1 MVLLETFKFVG
12 ADRKLSQWLSSTSA
26 RTGVGAASG
35 SAAGAAGAFNEAANN
50 SAAGGLRL
58 LVTAGGAPAARY
70 CLTSPACVEAVGTT
84 FLLGIT
90 ATAAVT
96 LGDINS
102 TVFSGAD
109 ALDPIDT
116 QPSGGGYGAGR
127 QPVPGGPT
135 YVPTPSQ
142 VSKEFGS
149 PPLESPSALQAWLGN
164 VLEGMPLDQAQ
175 QWARDFTTTL
185 PAAEQQS
192 MSGLIMA
199 SIQAN
204 AAAGSQRQKNVTA
217 DLQRQYPSASVQ
229 NEQYLRD
236 VNGKIVIDPNT
247 GTSRRIDHVVV
258 QNGQVIDSVETT
270 SNTADK
276 RAQLQH
282 EADTRAAGGL
292 YIRDR
297 DTGRLLSV
305 PNVSRLERRP

>member
-1 MVLLETFKFVG
+1 
-12 ADRKLSQWLSSTSA
+12 
-26 RTGVGAASG
+26 
-35 SAAGAAGAFNEAANN
+35 
-50 SAAGGLRL
+50 
-58 LVTAGGAPAARY
+58 
-70 CLTSPACVEAVGTT
+70 
-84 FLLGIT
+84 
-90 ATAAVT
+90 
-96 LGDINS
+96 
-102 TVFSGAD
+102 
-109 ALDPIDT
+109 
-116 QPSGGGYGAGR
+116 
-127 QPVPGGPT
+127 
-135 YVPTPSQ
+135 

-204 AAAGSQRQKNVTA
+204 AAAGSQRQKNVTT

-236 VNGKIVIDPNT
+236 ANGKIVIDPNT

-297 DTGRLLSV
+297 DTGRLLPV